1 MLERYVSTRFGFKS
15 LLGDLAMAVL
25 LCNASILLSGN
36 LFESR
41 DLLIATV
48 YHVTSV
54 REAQEQRTLK
64 STAGVFIGD
73 CQGRGI
79 ALGGGWER
87 VARG

>member
-25 LCNASILLSGN
+25 LCNACILVSGN

-41 DLLIATV
+41 DLLIETV

-54 REAQEQRTLK
+54 PEAEEQRTLK
-64 STAGVFIGD
+64 STAGMFIGN
-73 CQGRGI
+73 CKGRGT
-79 ALGGGWER
+79 AVVGGREK